1 MKRTLCLRIFWLVL
15 IVAIAGTAWA
25 DIRMQPI
32 SAGVSIYSR
41 PSPDAQRLGSA
52 NMGEILFVSRME
64 GDWAA
69 LSPPDR
75 IGLWLNKDFV
85 EGNRV
90 VARSIQLRAG
100 PGIQYDVVGSLE
112 RGAPVMPR
120 GEEGEWC
127 QIGPPSSATVW
138 MKKADLKEVQ
148 MAPRPVQEVAAVLPA
163 PEPAPEPKPEPKPA
177 PKPEP
182 RPEPKPEPR
191 PQPKPRAQPA
201 PQPAPAETVAH
212 VPSTTP
218 PPPQTVKVA
227 PSVPQSRSPSAP
239 KPAAR
244 VEPTGSPM
252 IGGASPARPVVEP
265 AQTAA
270 RTRPAQPAATSS
282 PGRAPRPTT
291 APPPRATTPRPMQ
304 APARPA
310 PAPAPASAVTA
321 QKTPALEVTVSQ
333 ELVADLD
340 LDETI
345 PNQGRPVQV
354 EGEIRNAPFLTASPS
369 RYRLLNTKTRG
380 LVEMVCHLHGHSA
393 QLRQYIGKEV
403 SIRGREY
410 WVDNSDMPVVV
421 VGQIV
426 PLFTSPADEPVLF

>member
-1 MKRTLCLRIFWLVL
+1 
-15 IVAIAGTAWA
+15 
-25 DIRMQPI
+25 
-32 SAGVSIYSR
+32 
-41 PSPDAQRLGSA
+41 
-52 NMGEILFVSRME
+52 
-64 GDWAA
+64 
-69 LSPPDR
+69 
-75 IGLWLNKDFV
+75 
-85 EGNRV
+85 
-90 VARSIQLRAG
+90 
-100 PGIQYDVVGSLE
+100 
-112 RGAPVMPR
+112 
-120 GEEGEWC
+120 
-127 QIGPPSSATVW
+127 
-138 MKKADLKEVQ
+138 
-148 MAPRPVQEVAAVLPA
+148 
-163 PEPAPEPKPEPKPA
+163 
-177 PKPEP
+177 
-182 RPEPKPEPR
+182 
-191 PQPKPRAQPA
+191 
-201 PQPAPAETVAH
+201 
-212 VPSTTP
+212 
-218 PPPQTVKVA
+218 
-227 PSVPQSRSPSAP
+227 
-239 KPAAR
+239 
-244 VEPTGSPM
+244 M

-270 RTRPAQPAATSS
+270 RTHPAQPAATSS

-291 APPPRATTPRPMQ
+291 APPPRATTPRPVQ

>member
-25 DIRMQPI
+25 AIRMQPI

-148 MAPRPVQEVAAVLPA
+148 MDSRPVQEVAAVLPA
-163 PEPAPEPKPEPKPA
+163 PEPAPEPKPEP
-177 PKPEP
+177 
-182 RPEPKPEPR
+182 
-191 PQPKPRAQPA
+191 
-201 PQPAPAETVAH
+201 QPAPAETVAH
-212 VPSTTP
+212 VPSPTP

-270 RTRPAQPAATSS
+270 RTRPAQPAAASS